1 MIERFKTFFNLI
13 IDPKLLTNKCIFF
26 MQKVTVNLVFY
37 VLRFTFLEGFLSLS
51 DFVIQTL
58 GRCLT
63 REPISCKCCISTPP
77 PPPTP
82 LSSPGNFRK

>member
-63 REPISCKCCISTPP
+63 REPISCQCSIFISPWK
-77 PPPTP
+77 
-82 LSSPGNFRK
+82 L